1 VAKDTVCLASP
12 QFCANQPINSQK
24 MSEEKKKKK
33 VYRKPQS
40 KTCFYCG
47 SEKIERIDHGVVHIL
62 RCKTCGET
70 QD

>member
-1 VAKDTVCLASP
+1 
-12 QFCANQPINSQK
+12 
-24 MSEEKKKKK
+24 MSNNEKKKKK

-47 SEKIERIDHGVVHIL
+47 SEKIERLDHGVVHIL